1 MKISTKEVR
10 NVVGM
15 LDEIIEQYKE
25 ESVEKKRD
33 WRTYEQKLTDRIKGA
48 IRDLEPLIDEAVS
61 SLKIVKGE
69 TRGKPSEL
77 SLKQKVI
84 LILVHRLVGKSN
96 RGMSCMLAL
105 FSLLSDVDVSYK
117 TVERLYSDDLVLLVL
132 HNLHVLVL
140 RRKGVKNVKGS
151 GDGTGY
157 SLTIKKHY
165 ATEAQKLKDKVKKAA
180 KECSSKKKKEYKKRQ
195 FVFCFSLMDIDTR
208 TYVVYGSSL
217 KSEDDAYQQ
226 ALNMIE
232 GLDLD
237 IDLNSLRLDRYYSKQ
252 QYVKQIGKQFKN
264 VNIYLIPK
272 KNATVKGSWKWKRM
286 LHKFVNETQEYL
298 KEYYQR
304 NNSEGG
310 FSEDKPRLGW
320 KLNQKREDRIDTA
333 IFCNTIWHN
342 LFWLHNN

>member
-10 NVVGM
+10 EVVSL
-15 LDEIIEQYKE
+15 LDDIIEKYKN

-33 WRTYEQKLTDRIKGA
+33 WRTYEQRLTERIKGA

-61 SLKIVKGE
+61 SLKIVRGE
-69 TRGKPSEL
+69 TRGKPCEL

-96 RGMSCMLAL
+96 RGMCCMLAL
-105 FSLLSDVDVSYK
+105 FSLLSGVDISYK
-117 TVERLYSDDLVLLVL
+117 TVERLYSDDIVILVL

-140 RRKGVKNVKGS
+140 RRKGVKNVNGS

-165 ATEAQKLKDKVKKAA
+165 ATEAQKLKDKLKKN
-180 KECSSKKKKEYKKRQ
+180 SSKKEGAKKKKGYKKRQ
-195 FVFCFSLMDIDTR
+195 FTYCFNLMDIDSHMYIT
-208 TYVVYGSSL
+208 YGSSL
-217 KSEDDAYQQ
+217 KSEDEAYQQ
-226 ALNMIE
+226 ALDMLE
-232 GLDLD
+232 ELDLK

-252 QYVKQIGKQFKN
+252 QYVKQIEEKFGN
-264 VNIYLIPK
+264 VKVYLIPK

-286 LHKFVNETQEYL
+286 LHKFVNETPEYL
-298 KEYYQR
+298 KEYFQR
-304 NNSEGG
+304 NNSESG
-310 FSEDKPRLGW
+310 FKEDKQRLGW

-333 IFCNTIWHN
+333 IFCNNLWHN
-342 LFWLHNN
+342 LFWLN